1 MDVSLFVQ
9 FLRPFQW
16 SSLWDLSRGLTSI
29 CWSIYMMCLRRR
41 RGVDPVILS
50 PLVKGESCRMRH
62 HAPQSDYLPSPGW
75 NCSPFGLSTIVL
87 WPLCQVL
94 PCKSLTRK
102 TNTYPFILFVCRL
115 CLPRQKLGHRPLIWP
130 TSVPPWKKMS
140 WRVPMRQSLR
150 RRNSSLMD
158 DLTKESHLKDGAIFK
173 A

>member
-62 HAPQSDYLPSPGW
+62 HAPQSDYLPFPGW

-94 PCKSLTRK
+94 PCKSLTRFNWSMERLRH
-102 TNTYPFILFVCRL
+102 TLLFCLYVGCVYRDRNWGIGPWFGPQVCRPGRRWVEGFPCVKAWEEETL
-115 CLPRQKLGHRPLIWP
+115 L
-130 TSVPPWKKMS
+130 S
-140 WRVPMRQSLR
+140 WTTWLR
-150 RRNSSLMD
+150 KV
-158 DLTKESHLKDGAIFK
+158 T
-173 A
+173 